1 MAPPFAV
8 AAVSSSYP
16 LFSSSSRPILRG
28 HPPLGYISVRPR
40 HRSAVASAA
49 ATESAG
55 KLLLEVHGLTA
66 SVKETGQQI
75 LKGVDLTI
83 REGEVHAIMGK
94 NGSGKSTLTKV
105 LVGHPHYE
113 VTGGTILFKGE
124 NLIDMEPEERS
135 LAGLFMSFQ
144 APIEIPGVSNYD
156 FLLMAIN
163 ARREKDGL
171 PALGPLEFYSVVSQK
186 VEALKMEPKILDRN
200 VNEGFS
206 GGERKRNEILQLS
219 VLGADLALLDEIDSG
234 LDVDALED
242 VAHAV
247 NGLLTPQNSV
257 LMITHYQRLLDL
269 IKPSYVHIME
279 SGKIVKTGDSSL
291 ASHINE
297 GGYKSIASFV

>member
-1 MAPPFAV
+1 MAQTLAA
-8 AAVSSSYP
+8 AAVSSSSP
-16 LFSSSSRPILRG
+16 LFSSSSSRPLIRR
-28 HPPLGYISVRPR
+28 HAPPSYVSMRTRRRAQP
-40 HRSAVASAA
+40 AA
-49 ATESAG
+49 AAAESSG
-55 KLLLEVHGLTA
+55 SPLLEVRGLTA

-75 LKGVDLTI
+75 LAGVDLTI
-83 REGEVHAIMGK
+83 REGEIHAIMGK

-124 NLIDMEPEERS
+124 DLVDMEPEDRS

-144 APIEIPGVSNYD
+144 APIEIPG
-156 FLLMAIN
+156 
-163 ARREKDGL
+163 
-171 PALGPLEFYSVVSQK
+171 FYSVVSPK
-186 VEALKMEPKILDRN
+186 VDALKMDPKFLDRN

-219 VLGADLALLDEIDSG
+219 VIGADLALLDEIDSG

-242 VAHAV
+242 VANAV

-279 SGKIVKTGDSSL
+279 NGKIIKTGDSSI
-291 ASHINE
+291 ATQINE
-297 GGYKSIASFV
+297 GGFKSIALV